1 MPKLNLFLTWMDPY
15 LYLWALLFASGL
27 FMLVYSIRKYLE
39 LANSDFSEEEED
51 AAAGASPQAGP
62 APEFAEA
69 AVTGAGQEAG
79 PIFSGGLMA
88 SEVAA
93 ALVAEA
99 AVFEQPG
106 AGPEAAAEAAAS
118 PAENFVRGIYVGIS
132 GLDARLKDIEVSLL
146 KGRSNNDY
154 AVKFL
159 EDITADID
167 SLDKA
172 KIKARLEYL
181 LSDLKK

>member
-15 LYLWALLFASGL
+15 LYLWALLFAAGL
-27 FMLVYSIRKYLE
+27 FTLVYSIRKYLE
-39 LANSDFSEEEED
+39 LANSDFREED
-51 AAAGASPQAGP
+51 EEAASGAGSQPGP
-62 APEFAEA
+62 APEPAEA
-69 AVTGAGQEAG
+69 AV
-79 PIFSGGLMA
+79 SD
-88 SEVAA
+88 
-93 ALVAEA
+93 
-99 AVFEQPG
+99 
-106 AGPEAAAEAAAS
+106 AGPEAGPVFSDEVLAPEAAAALSGEAAEFEPPEAVPEAAAGAAAS

-146 KGRSNNDY
+146 KGRSNNEY

-167 SLDKA
+167 ALDKA